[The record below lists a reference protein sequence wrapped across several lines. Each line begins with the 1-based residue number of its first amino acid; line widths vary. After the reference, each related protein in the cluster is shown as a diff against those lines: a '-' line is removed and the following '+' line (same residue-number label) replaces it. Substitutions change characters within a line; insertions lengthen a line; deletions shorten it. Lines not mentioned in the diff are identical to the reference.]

1 MCSAVRALGLRVMIV
16 ALAVA
21 AFAVVPPR
29 RAAVAAEG
37 APFWERAT
45 NPERER
51 FERLF
56 TEAEGLVASG
66 EGAPVRAGL
75 PSDKLA
81 RAEALLRE
89 ALALRPDEFRAL
101 FLLADVQSLAG
112 RPAAAVATL
121 ERALPRAQ
129 LPSEEAA
136 CWFRLGVERSK
147 LGRYAE
153 AVADYDRQ
161 VALGESDGTV
171 YANSAEILM
180 ALGRLGEAEDRYR
193 EAIRVDEQSLDRR
206 SREHGLALSYYGL
219 GVALDRDEQPI
230 AAREMI
236 ARALALDPTQANLT
250 IAQQPGSD
258 VFFIPDGDVFYY
270 VGLAAEV
277 AGHSDDAEAAFRE
290 FLSRLPASRYA
301 RRARAHLEGR
311 AAGGPAAGAA
321 GRSPV
326 SGGSALRIVATGTL
340 FARGGAPAPL
350 VDAAFRAQPRL
361 LDACLDRAAA
371 AGVRDSVRFAVELD
385 LDARGA
391 VTRAT
396 VKAPAPLD
404 AGFARCAE
412 AAIKDGLR
420 LSRPPRARPS
430 HARVEM
436 ILAVANKDAPG
447 L

>member
-1 MCSAVRALGLRVMIV
+1 MCSAVRALSFGARIL
-16 ALAVA
+16 ALAA
-21 AFAVVPPR
+21 AAVVVTAPR

-37 APFWERAT
+37 APFWERAS
-45 NPERER
+45 NPEREK

-56 TEAEGLVASG
+56 SEAEGLLTGGDA
-66 EGAPVRAGL
+66 AALRAGL
-75 PSDKLA
+75 PADKLA

-112 RPAAAVATL
+112 RSAAAVATL

-270 VGLAAEV
+270 VGLTAEV
-277 AGHSDDAEAAFRE
+277 AGRADDAEAAFRE
-290 FLSRLPASRYA
+290 FLSRLPGSRYA
-301 RRARAHLEGR
+301 RRARAHLEARAVIG
-311 AAGGPAAGAA
+311 AAGGGSRLQPAAGA
-321 GRSPV
+321 
-326 SGGSALRIVATGTL
+326 ALRIVATGTVL
-340 FARGGAPAPL
+340 ARGGVPAPL

-361 LDACLDRAAA
+361 LDACLDRAPAT
-371 AGVRDSVRFAVELD
+371 GVRDSVRVAVELD
-385 LDARGA
+385 LDGHGA

-420 LSRPPRARPS
+420 VSRPPRPRPS